1 MKFGISSC
9 RLAFTW
15 FSCKHK
21 HVSGKGVRSD
31 TMILTGAPLAP
42 QGGVHQV
49 LLETKALWGRGVG
62 LWICCFTIQNH
73 SALIYCLPC
82 LDTRCR
88 PRTSVK
94 MGGKQKR
101 RSFCLVIAGGMVLG
115 SLSSHVSFNLFGFL
129 YPNSV
134 EFQFPRVIQDFWG
147 PEWYS
152 IQSGSCRLECCDPI
166 QCKEAAKAFSRVYW
180 CDVVS
185 HLTASFSHQWM
196 SCKDSVAGLQN
207 AVRFHLVLDC
217 RWMDAVVLFGKR
229 SRSSTN
235 SKVDVE
241 ANACNVL
248 FTGCGWISWIEQPA
262 WPGHTKEQ
270 CCYPRLCTA
279 EVCKSSDVKA
289 KSMIFL
295 HHDTRLPAF
304 CHR

>member
-1 MKFGISSC
+1 MSTTRRSKKWKFPIDFMGFHWVFGWNLEFH
-9 RLAFTW
+9 LAAWPLPGSLLSINMFQ
-15 FSCKHK
+15 
-21 HVSGKGVRSD
+21 GKASEVIQWYWLVHSDFKRS
-31 TMILTGAPLAP
+31 PLAP

-62 LWICCFTIQNH
+62 LWMCCFTIQNH

-101 RSFCLVIAGGMVLG
+101 RSFCLVIAGGMVSG
-115 SLSSHVSFNLFGFL
+115 SLSSHVLFNLVGFL

-166 QCKEAAKAFSRVYW
+166 QCKEAAKAFSRVYR
-180 CDVVS
+180 CDV
-185 HLTASFSHQWM
+185 ASFSHHWM
-196 SCKDSVAGLQN
+196 SCKDSVAGLPN

-217 RWMDAVVLFGKR
+217 R
-229 SRSSTN
+229 
-235 SKVDVE
+235 
-241 ANACNVL
+241 
-248 FTGCGWISWIEQPA
+248 
-262 WPGHTKEQ
+262 
-270 CCYPRLCTA
+270 
-279 EVCKSSDVKA
+279 
-289 KSMIFL
+289 
-295 HHDTRLPAF
+295 
-304 CHR
+304 